1 MNKKLLITA
10 VAAALVGGAA
20 VAQADVKLYGKFHLS
35 MDRQDPDTDTL
46 IEKSVMS
53 SNSSRFGIKGSEDL
67 GGGLKSLFQVES
79 GAFNVDSGANGFK
92 DTLRNTFVGLS
103 SSGMGTIKFGRHDT
117 PVKDLSRKVDLFNER
132 VGDARN
138 LLSYGSGSGDQR
150 VSNMIRYESPSF
162 GGISVNVLHA
172 KSESVDQ
179 AVNIGEG
186 RPLNSAN
193 VMWTAGP
200 LFVGLGYEVHQGGA
214 EDEQGIRLAASY
226 NFGAFKVNGLYDSYK
241 NIDFTDGADGNALGL
256 GASFKM
262 GNNELKAQYVMVDE
276 IDGTDET
283 GANMITVGVDH
294 IFSKTVKAYL
304 AYATVS
310 NDDNADFTP
319 SLSQSGNGHGET
331 FATADGQSP
340 SAISVG
346 MEIVF

>member
-35 MDRQDPDTDTL
+35 MDRQDPDTDAG

-79 GAFNVDSGANGFK
+79 GAFNVDTGKGGLG

-103 SSGMGTIKFGRHDT
+103 SGGMGTIKFGRHDT
-117 PVKDLSRKVDLFNER
+117 PFKDLSRKFDLFNER

-138 LLSYGSGSGDQR
+138 LLGYGGGKFDQR

-162 GGISVNVLHA
+162 GGINVNVLHA
-172 KSESVDQ
+172 KSES
-179 AVNIGEG
+179 AGTTG
-186 RPLNSAN
+186 LPLNAAN

-200 LFVGLGYEVHQGGA
+200 LFVGLGYQVEQGGA
-214 EDEQGIRLAASY
+214 EDQQGIRLAAAY

-241 NIDFTDGADGNALGL
+241 NLGFTDGADGNALGV
-256 GASFKM
+256 GVAFKM
-262 GNNELKAQYVMVDE
+262 GNNELKGQYVMVDE

-283 GANMITVGVDH
+283 GANQITVGVDH
-294 IFSKTVKAYL
+294 IFSKTVKAYV

-310 NDDNADFTP
+310 NDDAAAFSP
-319 SLSQSGNGHGET
+319 ALSGSGNGHGES
-331 FATADGQSP
+331 FATAAGQSP